1 MGQAIGGVI
10 PGCCACTR
18 CDIQPDELHVGV
30 KRRLRV
36 GAVLGDHA
44 GCRDEVDSDG
54 LHAFIE
60 QLHSGAIDERGERR
74 LPPPLEAAMHF
85 DDGAGGKRPE
95 DADVCEYS
103 DEDSGTHPALHA
115 FIKRMQAGVGLSL
128 LMDGVGVLL
137 IEARLLVGADPAL
150 VLCFNSVQRHV
161 PLDAVEDVVVERAH
175 SDSGAWLV
183 RLVLDTAPV
192 WTFLFDG
199 TREGGQEAKYLGGC
213 LRRLIEDVPRELL
226 RASDD
231 VLSFAPTVSLGCGGG
246 TRQVALRSSRCSVS
260 PI

>member
-103 DEDSGTHPALHA
+103 DEDRGAARAPPKLRDDAAQGALRLQPRARHLV
-115 FIKRMQAGVGLSL
+115 IWKRRRVS
-128 LMDGVGVLL
+128 
-137 IEARLLVGADPAL
+137 
-150 VLCFNSVQRHV
+150 
-161 PLDAVEDVVVERAH
+161 
-175 SDSGAWLV
+175 SGAS
-183 RLVLDTAPV
+183 
-192 WTFLFDG
+192 
-199 TREGGQEAKYLGGC
+199 TRGGRGAC
-213 LRRLIEDVPRELL
+213 
-226 RASDD
+226 
-231 VLSFAPTVSLGCGGG
+231 C
-246 TRQVALRSSRCSVS
+246 
-260 PI
+260 